1 MASSSTGRFFSAN
14 RARRTPAGGFP
25 RPGRVPGAARIAVAR
40 MEGDQVD
47 AQRLYMHVG
56 DAQAHQLFR
65 HHPAGGQDPVEVAV
79 QLADVVVR
87 VGAEPGAHAIAHQQR
102 QVGVVETDH
111 RHVQPTPCVERRPGG
126 EVGSPTSIRSGCRLR
141 STCARGRDGEGSG
154 SHCRMAAAAPAP
166 RGCRSPGDSR
176 RREPARC
183 GECRDSARDGDA
195 WLRDRCVPPLA
206 GA

>member
-1 MASSSTGRFFSAN
+1 MASSSTGRFFPAN
-14 RARRTPAGGFP
+14 RARRTPAGGFLVQAEFLAQP
-25 RPGRVPGAARIAVAR
+25 RISVAR
-40 MEGDQVD
+40 MEGDEVD

-126 EVGSPTSIRSGCRLR
+126 EVGVADPIRSGCRLR
-141 STCARGRDGEGSG
+141 STLRQG
-154 SHCRMAAAAPAP
+154 P
-166 RGCRSPGDSR
+166 R
-176 RREPARC
+176 RRGKR
-183 GECRDSARDGDA
+183 
-195 WLRDRCVPPLA
+195 
-206 GA
+206 